1 MDDYKEQKLAQD
13 GVKLKEHNRKHKE
26 NSDELIN
33 SSNKF
38 NVIQIITNVKDI
50 KYIAM

>member
-13 GVKLKEHNRKHKE
+13 GVKMKEHNRKCKFIK
-26 NSDELIN
+26 NSDELMN

-38 NVIQIITNVKDI
+38 HMN
-50 KYIAM
+50 

>member
-13 GVKLKEHNRKHKE
+13 GVKMKEHNRKRKG
-26 NSDELIN
+26 NSDELKN

-38 NVIQIITNVKDI
+38 NMI
-50 KYIAM
+50 